1 LGKSKVVIF
10 GSRVD
15 MNKKGGDIDIYIIP
29 EIKEN
34 IFERKIKFLVDLKMK
49 IGDQKT
55 DVIINK
61 DRNAP
66 IEPEVLKRGVQ
77 L

>member
-1 LGKSKVVIF
+1 
-10 GSRVD
+10 

-66 IEPEVLKRGVQ
+66 VEQEALKRGVQ